1 MGKKV
6 LVVLVLALV
15 LFDMFSVSVLAAT
28 VPEVPSGYVRLHYYR
43 PDHQYEGWGL
53 HIWGAGYDGPV
64 VEWSAAMPIS
74 GYDEY
79 GAFWDIPYKEGVGDL
94 NFIIHKGDLKDPQPD
109 RAFPDPDNNK
119 EFWAIS
125 GDVVAYTSLD
135 QALAVIGRKFKKNTY
150 RVGEY
155 LRPVPR
161 ADEIVPVNY
170 DIQQAPPLK
179 EGYVRLHYRRPDGN
193 YDGWGL
199 HLWGEGYAGE
209 TVLWSKPVPFDGVDD
224 YGAWWDIP
232 YHQGV
237 GDLNFIIHKG
247 DLKDPQPDRAF
258 PDPDNNKEFWA
269 VSGEVKVYLS
279 REEAIK
285 AGGNKVVRATIVG
298 PKEMIVEFRAP
309 IENPIFIRDGF
320 AYIPLAK
327 LDLSKAPVYHL
338 TLQKELNYSKTYK
351 VECGSMEGYT
361 TLAWQVID
369 QEFTYDGELGAL
381 YQKDRTT
388 FRLWAPLASA
398 VRLLLFA
405 KWDDQEPYRVAE
417 MALKEKG
424 VWELTVE
431 GDLRGQFYQYQ
442 VVRNGETKTVL
453 DPYAKSMAAFTDDGK
468 DPVGKGAIVDP
479 SAIGPELSFAQID
492 GYEKREDAIIWEI
505 HVRDF
510 TSDPNLKTEAQFGTY
525 KAFIEKLD
533 YIKELGV
540 THIQLLPVLNYY
552 YGNELKNGEREL
564 HYSAQGN
571 NYNWGYD
578 PHNYFTP
585 EGMYSED
592 PTDPELRI
600 KELKELIKA
609 IHERG
614 MGVILDVVYNHTA
627 KMELFEDIVPGYYY
641 FVDAQGKSK
650 SSYGGGRLGT
660 THAMA
665 RKLVLD
671 SIAYWVSE
679 YKVDGFRFDLMG
691 DLDAETVQMAC
702 DVAKALNPNILI
714 LGEGWITYEGDD
726 GDHRVAADQ
735 KWMHM
740 TDDAACFSDEIR
752 NEVKSGFG
760 CEGEPRFITGGKRNI
775 MLLFSNIKGQP
786 TNMTA
791 DDPGDVVQY
800 IEAHDNL
807 TLHDVIAYSIRKD
820 PSVKKN
826 EEEIHKRIRLGNTII
841 LTSQGIA
848 FLHAGQE
855 YGRTKQWLAPGV
867 PEDKYTEV
875 PGFKYPYFIHDS
887 YDSTDIIN
895 RFDWN
900 KVTVDGVHRQTMEYT
915 KGLIAL
921 RRSTDAFRLGSQD
934 LVNSNVKLIRS
945 RDIAAVDT
953 VIAYSCQAT
962 NGDTYYV
969 FINADTKRRNIRIDV
984 DLRDGVVL
992 VDSDEAGVTPVTK
1005 VSGVKITANA
1015 VTIDPL
1021 TAVIIKK

>member
-1 MGKKV
+1 MGRKV
-6 LVVLVLALV
+6 LSVLALTLI
-15 LFDMFSVSVLAAT
+15 LFGMFGASVLAGT

-53 HIWGAGYDGPV
+53 HLWGTGYDGPV
-64 VEWSAAMPIS
+64 VDWNAAAEIT
-74 GYDEY
+74 GFDEY

-94 NFIIHKGDLKDPQPD
+94 NFIIHKGDHKDPQPD
-109 RAFPDPDNNK
+109 RAYPDPDQNK
-119 EFWAIS
+119 EAWAIS

-135 QALAVIGRKFKKNTY
+135 EALTVIGRKFKKNTD
-150 RVGEY
+150 RVGEVTS
-155 LRPVPR
+155 PIPR
-161 ADEIVPVNY
+161 AGAVIPVTY
-170 DIQQAPPLK
+170 DLEPAPALAD
-179 EGYVRLHYRRPDGN
+179 GYVRLHYRRPDGN
-193 YDGWGL
+193 YEGWGL
-199 HLWGEGYAGE
+199 HLWGEGYAGPP
-209 TVLWSKPVPFDGVDD
+209 VLWSAAVPFDGVDA
-224 YGAWWDIP
+224 YGAYWDIP
-232 YHQGV
+232 YHDGV

-247 DLKDPQPDRAF
+247 DLKDPDPDRAF

-279 REEAIK
+279 QAEAIQ
-285 AGGNKVVRATIVG
+285 AAGNKVVRATIMG
-298 PKEMIVEFRAP
+298 PKELLVEFRAP
-309 IENPIFIRDGF
+309 IEAPIFIRDG
-320 AYIPLAK
+320 YRYVPLAK
-327 LDLSKAPVYHL
+327 MDTSKEPLYLL
-338 TLQKELNYSKTYK
+338 TLQRELDYNKTYK
-351 VECGSMEGYT
+351 VECGNMTGYT
-361 TLAWQVID
+361 SLSWQVID
-369 QEFTYDGELGAL
+369 EEFAYDGELGAI
-381 YQKDRTT
+381 YKKDRTT
-388 FRLWAPLASA
+388 FRLWAPLAST

-405 KWDDQEPYRVAE
+405 NWDDQEPYLVKE
-417 MALKEKG
+417 MAQQDRG
-424 VWELTVE
+424 VWELAVE

-453 DPYAKSMAAFTDDGK
+453 DPYAKSMAAFTDDGS

-479 SAIGPELSFAQID
+479 SALGPELSFAQIE

-510 TSDPNLKTEAQFGTY
+510 TSDPRIETEAQFGTY

-533 YIKELGV
+533 YLKDLGV

-552 YGNELKNGEREL
+552 YGNELANGRREL
-564 HYSAQGN
+564 GYSAQGN

-600 KELKELIKA
+600 KELKELIHA

-627 KMELFEDIVPGYYY
+627 KMEILEDIVPGYYH
-641 FVDAQGKSK
+641 FMDAQGNPK

-660 THAMA
+660 THVMT
-665 RKLVLD
+665 RKLILD
-671 SIAYWVSE
+671 SISYWVDE

-691 DLDAETVQMAC
+691 DMDAETIQMAC
-702 DVAKALNPNILI
+702 NAAKALNPNILM

-735 KWMHM
+735 RWMNQ
-740 TDDAACFSDEIR
+740 TNDVACFSDEIR

-775 MLLFSNIKGQP
+775 LMLFANIKGQP
-786 TNMTA
+786 SNMTA
-791 DDPGDVVQY
+791 DAPGDVVQY
-800 IEAHDNL
+800 IAAHDNL

-820 PSVKKN
+820 PAVKKHQ
-826 EEEIHKRIRLGNTII
+826 EEIQKRIRLGNTLI

-855 YGRTKQWLAPGV
+855 YGRTKQWLADGV
-867 PEDKYTEV
+867 PEDKYTVVE
-875 PGFKYPYFIHDS
+875 GFKHPYFIHDS
-887 YDSTDIIN
+887 YDSTDAIN
-895 RFDWN
+895 MFDWS
-900 KVTVDGVHRQTMEYT
+900 KVTDDGIHRETMEYT

-921 RRSTDAFRLGSQD
+921 RRSTDAFRLGNQD
-934 LVNSNVKLIRS
+934 LVNSNVQLIKS
-945 RDIAAVDT
+945 RDIAGVDT

-969 FINADTKRRNIRIDV
+969 FINADTKRRRIRIDE
-984 DLRDGVVL
+984 DLRDGIVL
-992 VDSDEAGVTPVTK
+992 VDADEAGVTPITK
-1005 VSGVKITANA
+1005 VSGVRITARA
-1015 VTIDPL
+1015 ITIDPL
-1021 TAVIIKK
+1021 TAVIVRK